1 MKICAFAH
9 RNALEIIRDPIT
21 MGFGA
26 GFPLMLLLLFA
37 LIQKNVPATVFALD
51 QLVPGIAVFGY
62 SFFALFSALLISRDR
77 SSALMM
83 RLMSS
88 PMRPAQFL
96 AGYALPLIPMA
107 VVQTAICFGAAL
119 LLGLQP
125 TIRVLT
131 TMIVLLPAAVM
142 YIAIGFICGCLLDD
156 RQVGGVCGAALTNV
170 SAWLSGTWFDT
181 KLVGGAFDAIAH
193 ILPFANAVDAARAA
207 LAGDT
212 AAMPVPL
219 AIVLF
224 YAAALSELAI
234 FVFMRK
240 VRR

>member
-1 MKICAFAH
+1 MKTRAFAH

-21 MGFGA
+21 AGFGV
-26 GFPLMLLLLFA
+26 GFPLILLLLLT
-37 LIQKNVPATVFALD
+37 LIRKNAPVSVFEPE
-51 QLVPGIAVFGY
+51 QLAPGVAVFGY
-62 SFFALFSALLISRDR
+62 SFFALFAALLISRDR

-83 RLMSS
+83 RLTSS

-96 AGYALPLIPMA
+96 AGYALPLIPLA
-107 VVQTAICFGAAL
+107 AAQTAICFGAAF

-125 TIRVLT
+125 TIYALRAMLA
-131 TMIVLLPAAVM
+131 LLPAAAM
-142 YIAIGFICGCLLDD
+142 FIAIGFICGCLLDD

-170 SAWLSGTWFDT
+170 SAWLSGAWFDT
-181 KLVGGAFDAIAH
+181 KLAGGAFDAIAH

-207 LAGDT
+207 LTGDT
-212 AAMPVPL
+212 AAMLAPL

-224 YAAALSELAI
+224 YAAGLSALAV

-240 VRR
+240 IRR